1 MATLVPSV
9 ASGAERPIHSTRS
22 LEQRCLVD
30 LIVNL
35 VWRHPLV
42 VIAAALGAVVLV
54 VALALVGLG
63 EGDAGGARATPTATP
78 SPTPSAV
85 DGVDAQTDE
94 ASTGTGTGRG
104 QGGAPS
110 SFGGGPVGLAGEGA
124 SLSTQTRRLTMSAT
138 SDEPILVL
146 GYQVPTSNDAV
157 FGRVKSPGR
166 SWSRSTTVYGPPD
179 YAQIFLQA
187 GPRATTIS
195 CTVTVDGRVTDRRTA
210 TGPYAQLFCQG

>member
-1 MATLVPSV
+1 MLAPAV
-9 ASGAERPIHSTRS
+9 ASGAEGPIHSTRS

-42 VIAAALGAVVLV
+42 VIAAVLAAVALVVVLL
-54 VALALVGLG
+54 LAGLG
-63 EGDAGGARATPTATP
+63 GGDSDGARATPTATP

-85 DGVDAQTDE
+85 DGVDAETDE
-94 ASTGTGTGRG
+94 ASTGMGTGG
-104 QGGAPS
+104 SPDGATS
-110 SFGGGPVGLAGEGA
+110 SFGGGPGGLAGEGA
-124 SLSTQTRRLTMSAT
+124 SLSTTTRRLTMSAT
-138 SDEPILVL
+138 SDEPIFVL
-146 GYQVPTSNDAV
+146 GYQAPTSNDAAY
-157 FGRVKSPGR
+157 GRVESPGR

-187 GPRATTIS
+187 GPRATTIT